1 MGPKIAH
8 TLVSFDFADQAPL
21 TFSIE
26 IRKERHEEFSAIG
39 GFFRKYELSL
49 VAADEKDIIYTRSNI
64 RGEQVYFFPIQMN
77 PQEAQALFQEYL
89 HKADAL
95 AAKPRWYNTLTSNC
109 TTLLFDMIQSV
120 SQKRFPAD
128 YRLLA
133 SGYLPNYLYD
143 LHALDHRWDMQ
154 TWYQR
159 AHINPRVE
167 NLKDI
172 HSQDFSRLIRQGVQL
187 DSSAK
192 ISTPYSHPTDQ
203 NKVLP

>member
-1 MGPKIAH
+1 
-8 TLVSFDFADQAPL
+8 
-21 TFSIE
+21 
-26 IRKERHEEFSAIG
+26 
-39 GFFRKYELSL
+39 
-49 VAADEKDIIYTRSNI
+49 
-64 RGEQVYFFPIQMN
+64 
-77 PQEAQALFQEYL
+77 
-89 HKADAL
+89 
-95 AAKPRWYNTLTSNC
+95 
-109 TTLLFDMIQSV
+109 MIQAV

-172 HSQDFSRLIRQGVQL
+172 HSQDFSTTHSTRRAARFLSKHQHALFASDLSKQ
-187 DSSAK
+187 SAALTYFGHFAQIQSIQIENHT
-192 ISTPYSHPTDQ
+192 ISWKKLQQTYKF
-203 NKVLP
+203 N